1 MYKNQ
6 EFTVSVAPMM
16 DWTDRHC
23 RWFHRQLS
31 AQTRLY
37 TEMVVADA
45 VIHGPRDRLLGFDAV
60 EHPVALQ
67 IGGSDPD
74 KLATATEIGASYGYD
89 EINLNVGCPSDRVQ
103 AGRFGACL
111 MAEPDL
117 VAQCFKAMSG
127 ATDAEV
133 TVKCRLGIDDQ
144 EVEETLPSFI
154 ETVAAV
160 GCQTF
165 IIHARKAWLKG
176 LSPKD
181 NRTIPPI
188 DYDLVHAMKAKYP
201 ELEII
206 VNGQVTDV
214 ARAAEVMD
222 DKLDGAMFGRAA
234 YNTPWILTEVDAQ
247 WFGGE
252 TFAPSRLDIAERLIG
267 YAKRM
272 EGEDRST
279 KALIR
284 HVMGLFAG
292 EPGARLWRRTL
303 SEGLGKKLQPSVV
316 LEDGLTAMQALQ
328 QAA

>member
-1 MYKNQ
+1 
-6 EFTVSVAPMM
+6 M

-31 AQTRLY
+31 AHTRLY

-45 VIHGPRDRLLGFDAV
+45 VIHGPRDHLLGYNAA

-74 KLATATEIGASYGYD
+74 KLAKATEIGASYSYD

-117 VAQCFKAMSG
+117 VAACFTAMSG

-144 EVEETLPSFI
+144 EVENTLPSFI
-154 ETVAAV
+154 ETVAAA
-160 GCQTF
+160 GCGTF

-214 ARAAEVMD
+214 SHAVDVMGD
-222 DKLDGAMFGRAA
+222 ALDGAMFGRAA
-234 YNTPWILTEVDAQ
+234 YNTPWILTEVDSR

-252 TFAPSRLDIAERLIG
+252 AFAPSRLEIAERLIG
-267 YAKRM
+267 YAKSC
-272 EGEDRST
+272 EEIDRST

-303 SEGLGKKLQPSVV
+303 SEGLGKKQAPSQV
-316 LEDGLTAMQALQ
+316 LRDGLEAMQALK